1 MCTYV
6 LFIASMEQVQ
16 LDFVEM
22 LRVRDE
28 RRRMRHVETLRQQKD
43 GGEDEAEVSKGGGAR
58 VELLG
63 DMDEEKESVVK
74 PQPPVKTS
82 SHSPTSS
89 KSRTS
94 ISSKKVRRKLLLNF
108 LEENLKKKKHLTDL
122 LNVLELSQDCN
133 SESL

>member
-6 LFIASMEQVQ
+6 LFIASVEQVQ

-74 PQPPVKTS
+74 PQPPVKPS

-108 LEENLKKKKHLTDL
+108 LEENLKKK
-122 LNVLELSQDCN
+122 NISQIF
-133 SESL
+133 

>member
-1 MCTYV
+1 MCWSLMCTYV

-16 LDFVEM
+16 VDFVEM

-28 RRRMRHVETLRQQKD
+28 RRRMRHVETLRQQKEE
-43 GGEDEAEVSKGGGAR
+43 GEDQAEVSKEGGAR

-63 DMDEEKESVVK
+63 DMGEEKESVVK

-82 SHSPTSS
+82 SHSPTSTSTTSS

-108 LEENLKKKKHLTDL
+108 LEENLKKK
-122 LNVLELSQDCN
+122 NISQIF
-133 SESL
+133 

>member
-43 GGEDEAEVSKGGGAR
+43 GGEDEAEVSKEGGAR

-63 DMDEEKESVVK
+63 DMDAEKESVVK
-74 PQPPVKTS
+74 PQTPVKTS
-82 SHSPTSS
+82 SHSTSS

-94 ISSKKVRRKLLLNF
+94 ISSNKVRRKLLLNF
-108 LEENLKKKKHLTDL
+108 LEENLKKKHLTDL
-122 LNVLELSQDCN
+122 LIELSQDSN

>member
-1 MCTYV
+1 MQESFKVSLETIHHMCWSLMCTYV

-89 KSRTS
+89 SKSRTS

-108 LEENLKKKKHLTDL
+108 WKKI
-122 LNVLELSQDCN
+122 
-133 SESL
+133 

>member
-1 MCTYV
+1 MCWSLMCPYV

-28 RRRMRHVETLRQQKD
+28 RRRMRHVETLRQQKEE
-43 GGEDEAEVSKGGGAR
+43 GEDEAEVSKEGGAR

-63 DMDEEKESVVK
+63 DMDKEKESVDK

-82 SHSPTSS
+82 SHSPTSTTSS

-108 LEENLKKKKHLTDL
+108 LEENLKKKNISKIF
-122 LNVLELSQDCN
+122 
-133 SESL
+133 